1 MDYFDIYKFLDSLAS
16 YSPEGRNHYHHICS
30 LIAYK
35 MMNPNYPESKFVTLV
50 VQEDWEKAYHFAD
63 TRNKEAFNINLFQKF
78 VEYIKSRPEFITKNR
93 EDKLDQL
100 EI

>member
-1 MDYFDIYKFLDSLAS
+1 MDYFDIHKFLDSLAS
-16 YSPEGRNHYHHICS
+16 YSTEGKEHYHHICS

-35 MMNPNYPESKFVTLV
+35 MMNPDYPESKFVTLV
-50 VQEDWEKAYHFAD
+50 VEEKWDQAYHWAD

-93 EDKLDQL
+93 EDKLNQL
-100 EI
+100 DI